1 MDANKSAAG
10 RPIGSQVLLSWT
22 PPPSGTFKLTVDG
35 SRLSNSGCIAG
46 GGLIR
51 NAGRDLISGFTVN
64 LGVGEILV
72 AELWALYFGLKI
84 AWELNIPHL
93 IAEVDSALVVNL
105 IS

>member
-1 MDANKSAAG
+1 MKPFFG
-10 RPIGSQVLLSWT
+10 RT
-22 PPPSGTFKLTVDG
+22 TT
-35 SRLSNSGCIAG
+35 G

-72 AELWALYFGLKI
+72 AELWAFYFGLKI